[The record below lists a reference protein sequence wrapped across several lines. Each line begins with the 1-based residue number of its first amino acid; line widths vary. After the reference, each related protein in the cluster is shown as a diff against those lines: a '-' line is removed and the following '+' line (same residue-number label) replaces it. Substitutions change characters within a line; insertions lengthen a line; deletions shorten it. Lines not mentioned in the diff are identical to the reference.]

1 MTVVK
6 MCSDTTYIG
15 KYPYLYHNEYI
26 FPERTV
32 VSAFAVFPVRV
43 GVGVGIGVCVCV
55 PVRV

>member
-1 MTVVK
+1 

-32 VSAFAVFPVRV
+32 LVSAFAEFPVCV